1 MNPFAALQVS
11 DDEDTYTQTTVSNKD
26 KLPKKSTLVIM
37 QPIKKENKL
46 KMLKSEKPNLVL
58 LQLTKIFLKKWKRT
72 IETKDIMRFLFLSRF
87 LQLATILTKRVE
99 LVELTDLVKKVEEEE
114 ILEICMMNLIKT
126 NMLLKELKSLQKKL
140 NQL

>member
-58 LQLTKIFLKKWKRT
+58 LQLTKIFLKK
-72 IETKDIMRFLFLSRF
+72 
-87 LQLATILTKRVE
+87 
-99 LVELTDLVKKVEEEE
+99 
-114 ILEICMMNLIKT
+114 
-126 NMLLKELKSLQKKL
+126 
-140 NQL
+140 